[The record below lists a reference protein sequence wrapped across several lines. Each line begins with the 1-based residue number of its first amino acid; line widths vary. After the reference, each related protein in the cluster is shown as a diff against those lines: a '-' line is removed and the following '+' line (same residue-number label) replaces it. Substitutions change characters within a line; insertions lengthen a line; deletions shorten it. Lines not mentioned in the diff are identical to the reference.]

1 MSPAPALVYVMCSL
15 LLGSH
20 EQTWAM
26 RNRYTKLWRYTRMTS
41 RRMQAF
47 MLFQADKAYRLCT
60 NASYPAPYV
69 SQICLSALQAMFSK

>member
-1 MSPAPALVYVMCSL
+1 MNVSPAPELLYVTCSL

-20 EQTWAM
+20 KQTWAI

-60 NASYPAPYV
+60 KASYPAACV
-69 SQICLSALQAMFSK
+69 SQILFSAL